1 MSVDQLVQ
9 TAIEF
14 LTKTPTPDGFMR
26 LAVTLAQEVN
36 AIRALG
42 GNEKKAVVLDILK
55 QAVQKSPVPEAQKT
69 ELLELLK
76 TVVPATLDIAVSVAR
91 GGFSLAK
98 PKVGCVAALFRSCLA
113 VAPIDPKLKEM
124 ASGVLNKAEAV
135 AKAIEAGESLK
146 DAAVGLAKEATSSE
160 DVKAV
165 VASAVSA
172 VTASVAT
179 AEKTVEAVTA
189 SVASVATVATVATVE
204 PVAPVTVGIDA
215 PVVIGLLITSSADA
229 SQPASVVATAPLPP
243 PEVTAPQDEKKDEE
257 KTEAVQDWGA
267 SK

>member
-9 TAIEF
+9 TAVEF

-55 QAVQKSPVPEAQKT
+55 QAVQKSPVPEAQKK

-113 VAPIDPKLKEM
+113 VVPIDPKLKEM

-135 AKAIEAGESLK
+135 AKAIEDGESLK
-146 DAAVGLAKEATSSE
+146 DAAVGLAKEAASSE

-189 SVASVATVATVATVE
+189 SVASVATVE
-204 PVAPVTVGIDA
+204 PVAPVTVEIDA
-215 PVVIGLLITSSADA
+215 PVVIGLLITSPADA

-243 PEVTAPQDEKKDEE
+243 PEGSAPADEKKDGE

>member
-9 TAIEF
+9 TAVEV
-14 LTKTPTPDGFMR
+14 LTKSPTTDGFMR

-36 AIRALG
+36 AIKSLA

-55 QAVQKSPVPEAQKT
+55 QAVQKCPVPEAQKT
-69 ELLELLK
+69 ELLDLLK

-98 PKVGCVAALFRSCLA
+98 PKVGCVAALFRCFLA
-113 VAPIDPKLKEM
+113 AAPIDPKLKEM
-124 ASGVLNKAEAV
+124 ASGALNKAEAV

-146 DAAVGLAKEATSSE
+146 DAAVGLAKEAASSE
-160 DVKAV
+160 DVKVV

-172 VTASVAT
+172 VTASVVTAEKTVEAVASVTASVAT
-179 AEKTVEAVTA
+179 AEKTVEAV
-189 SVASVATVATVATVE
+189 
-204 PVAPVTVGIDA
+204 APVTVGVDSPHI
-215 PVVIGLLITSSADA
+215 IGLLITSPADV
-229 SQPASVVATAPLPP
+229 SQPPSVEATSPLPP
-243 PEVTAPQDEKKDEE
+243 PEVTAPVDEQKDGG
-257 KTEAVQDWGA
+257 KTEAVQDWGV